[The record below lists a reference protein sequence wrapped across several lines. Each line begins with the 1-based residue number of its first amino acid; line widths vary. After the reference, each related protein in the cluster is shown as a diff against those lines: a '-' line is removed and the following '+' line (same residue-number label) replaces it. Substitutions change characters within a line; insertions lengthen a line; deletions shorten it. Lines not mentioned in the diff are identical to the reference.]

1 MTTPFQW
8 LAARVGFERGAL
20 RLAAS
25 AALATSL
32 MIIVTGGVVRLTGSG
47 LGCDGWP
54 RCSDNG
60 FAATPE
66 LGVHGAIEFSNRVL
80 SGVVCVAVGWLIV
93 VSRLQRRPVPAL
105 TRWGWVQFWI
115 VILNAVV
122 GGLTVWARLSPYL
135 VAAHFLAATLFLTA
149 TTVVWHKT
157 TLLDRPARPLAA
169 PVGRLPVALLATVAV
184 LVVFGT
190 IVTGT
195 GPHAGDSSDVP
206 RMPFNWTVMTW
217 LHGAAATLA
226 FGLAVA
232 LWLRTRRDPR
242 SAAHRRTTLFL
253 VALLAQGLVGLTQV
267 PTDLAEVV
275 ILAHLLGSAF
285 VWVGAVRV
293 LLDTRT
299 PAAVGEKQLRLVD
312 ALR

>member
-1 MTTPFQW
+1 MITPFQW
-8 LAARVGFERGAL
+8 LAARVGFERVAL
-20 RLAAS
+20 RRAAG

-54 RCSDNG
+54 RCSEAG

-66 LGVHGAIEFSNRVL
+66 LGVHGAIEFGNRVL

-93 VSRLQRRPVPAL
+93 VARLQRRPVPEL
-105 TRWGWVQFWI
+105 TRWGWAQFWI
-115 VILNAVV
+115 VMLNAVV

-135 VAAHFLAATLFLTA
+135 VTAHFLAAVLFLTT
-149 TTVVWHKT
+149 TTVVWHKARR
-157 TLLDRPARPLAA
+157 LDRPARPLSA
-169 PVGRLPVALLATVAV
+169 PMGRLPVALVTSVAV
-184 LVVFGT
+184 LIVAGT

-206 RMPFNWTVMTW
+206 RMPFNWTALTW
-217 LHGAAATLA
+217 LHGAAAALSL
-226 FGLAVA
+226 GLAVA
-232 LWLRTRRDPR
+232 LWLRTRREPG

-253 VALLAQGLVGLTQV
+253 AVLLAQGLVGLTQIV
-267 PTDLAEVV
+267 TDLPEVV
-275 ILAHLLGSAF
+275 VLVHLLGSAL

-293 LLDTRT
+293 LLDTR
-299 PAAVGEKQLRLVD
+299 PAAAGERESAPLAD
-312 ALR
+312 ARA